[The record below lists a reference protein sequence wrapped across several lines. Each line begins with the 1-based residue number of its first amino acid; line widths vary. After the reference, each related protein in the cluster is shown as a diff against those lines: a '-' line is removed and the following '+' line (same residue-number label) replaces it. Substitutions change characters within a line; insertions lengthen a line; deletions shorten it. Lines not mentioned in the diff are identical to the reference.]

1 MLATSFIFIVSRPLD
16 TSTSTV
22 SASARKKFPLTVSPC
37 FRLIV
42 TGRFAG
48 AGAGERAAT
57 GAGGAGLTFGRGR
70 FCPDATPANNKTLVK
85 IDSVVLILF
94 INECLSGG
102 R

>member
-1 MLATSFIFIVSRPLD
+1 MLATSLILIVSRPLD

-37 FRLIV
+37 FRFTV

-48 AGAGERAAT
+48 AGAGERVVT
-57 GAGGAGLTFGRGR
+57 GAGGAGLTLGRGR
-70 FCPDATPANNKTLVK
+70 FCPDATPANNNTLVK
-85 IDSVVLILF
+85 IDNVVLTRY
-94 INECLSGG
+94 INESLSAG